1 MTKELKRPTSNTPNR
16 DQADS
21 TSTST
26 PTPTSEQRSGAL
38 STSVAHGMRS
48 ALSSQ
53 MSHLQGLQ
61 DAYSEAASPVVE
73 EASEFFAAAMS
84 GELLWQGIAEQTQE
98 RLAALPK
105 PERVD
110 LSPPKLRG
118 FSFQRSEATGNRF
131 LGSSPT
137 AFLPSSNDAA

>member
-1 MTKELKRPTSNTPNR
+1 MTKELKRPTSNTPDR

-84 GELLWQGIAEQTQE
+84 GELLWQSIAEQTQE

-110 LSPPKLRG
+110 LTPPKLRS
-118 FSFQRSEATGNRF
+118 FSFRPSAATFNRF
-131 LGSSPT
+131 LSSSP
-137 AFLPSSNDAA
+137 AALIEGGNDDA